1 MKRDEYHGVSTA
13 LVVATQSLLEAV
25 EGFSADEAEAAENAA
40 KAFEALCAHRLLRG
54 VSQADELDPMAE
66 VLHDG
71 LDDRYVCWQ
80 SILVHNVARLSGCW
94 TRRQSRRGGRED
106 TYVVGRKV
114 DCEILVYV
122 TSYLVRE
129 IRRLAAERYGADAHQ
144 VESFARGA
152 TATVLEVIR
161 AERWRWDREH
171 PTMAEVEVSERG
183 SLNEYWKRNHHAL
196 PSERTV
202 SDKGLDPLA
211 YAEGRRAGTHIL
223 SEPAARGALRGQYS
237 VTKT

>member
-1 MKRDEYHGVSTA
+1 MLAIDSGAQRG
-13 LVVATQSLLEAV
+13 Q
-25 EGFSADEAEAAENAA
+25 AE
-40 KAFEALCAHRLLRG
+40 RLLDAAAG
-54 VSQADELDPMAE
+54 PAW
-66 VLHDG
+66 G
-71 LDDRYVCWQ
+71 
-80 SILVHNVARLSGCW
+80 
-94 TRRQSRRGGRED
+94 TED

-129 IRRLAAERYGADAHQ
+129 IRRLAAERYGRDAHQ

-161 AERWRWDREH
+161 AERGRWDREH
-171 PTMAEVEVSERG
+171 PTMAEVDVSERG

-202 SDKGLDPLA
+202 SDKGLDPVA
-211 YAEGRRAGTHIL
+211 YAEGRRAGTHIG
-223 SEPAARGALRGQYS
+223 RNLRRAVPYEGNPR
-237 VTKT
+237 